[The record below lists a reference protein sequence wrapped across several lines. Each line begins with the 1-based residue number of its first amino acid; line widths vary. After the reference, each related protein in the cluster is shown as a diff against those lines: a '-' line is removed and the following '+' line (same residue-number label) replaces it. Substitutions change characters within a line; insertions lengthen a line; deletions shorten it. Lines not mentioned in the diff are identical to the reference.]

1 MDKVVHCIHRQEL
14 STACAFPTSM
24 VCYES
29 VIHSKRFDALGIRL
43 RISHSYGCLSQ
54 DLCLDCCTG
63 NLSISWRER
72 WWLGVHEAN
81 STKWESQQH
90 DNNNLKKT
98 NRKDDGSKN
107 IWLFVSCKYLFI
119 TFYLFSYFTHVCFS
133 LASSCKQ
140 VPLNLFVSSGCFCY
154 RLYPR

>member
-1 MDKVVHCIHRQEL
+1 MDRVVHCIHRQEL

-24 VCYES
+24 VCYKS

-54 DLCLDCCTG
+54 DLCLDCCTS

-72 WWLGVHEAN
+72 WWLGVHEAY

-107 IWLFVSCKYLFI
+107 IGFLFHVNIYLLLFI
-119 TFYLFSYFTHVCFS
+119 YLVILPMFVFS